1 MSAHEAGN
9 SSESLSLTEVAARF
23 DISPQT
29 LRRLCDGQQL
39 PCERDARG
47 WRVDPREVDRYLVA
61 RRPAGRQR
69 VALWLQ
75 GPAPN
80 PNLRD
85 AIGWR
90 FMAAGKGGTHIPVEI
105 WFTNELVAM
114 LRHDDHDVRDLVV
127 RASERLVA
135 DTMLVT
141 DLGAGGELVYGSA
154 DRAFVLRVAGAGDE
168 SYVVSEA
175 PMAEGVSVLY
185 DFAARD
191 GIWPGDRL
199 EVADSECVDVV
210 VAVRAEG
217 ASRRVRAIR
226 LRNDATPPAR
236 RDAVRY
242 AIEAYE
248 ARCREL
254 GIRAGPWLAEVASH
268 FGSLTQFQHRV
279 LDLVYECWR
288 TEGDWPVFSYVDKR
302 MDSEYDLELS
312 EVLTNFPPGLMWG
325 LPRYGG
331 RPDKLTLTAAGLA
344 QCEGASTDVE
354 LFLATVG
361 YLVQRHRDF
370 MPSSPT
376 KEENLSVGSDDI
388 RRDVPLAGSAATGV
402 VERLYDLL
410 IQDPFLTHGGGKNE
424 TGAWNINVGPEIR
437 RYRGVETIDDYLTRR
452 EPGFAPWGGPI
463 APTLTTLTAEITDLQ
478 VNAAG
483 GSPAA
488 PSAADGSGSVFVLM
502 PFRPQFN
509 GVWKAILGTCD
520 QVGVT
525 CSRSDTITLPGRIT
539 GQIMEAIRSANVIVA
554 DVTDNNPNVMFELG
568 YADALGKP
576 IVVLNQRLEEA
587 PFDLRDWRQISYAP
601 TELDNLV
608 SVLGLFLREV
618 LIKLRVTIEPTS
630 RDVTPSPEGR
640 VRDEIHRLALGV
652 YNTVPFTVGEWAE
665 TGAFEE
671 TIFRACIERGGMQ
684 FEYQPTLFDPSDQSR
699 GWQLPLT
706 PLGAYTLRC
715 DSKRET
721 LERVAREHDR
731 IVRVVKDSKAC
742 VDLRH
747 GS

>member
-1 MSAHEAGN
+1 MSAHEESNPSATL
-9 SSESLSLTEVAARF
+9 SLSEAASRF

-29 LRRLCDGQQL
+29 LRRLCDGEQL

-90 FMAAGKGGTHIPVEI
+90 FMAAGKGGSHIPIEI

-135 DTMLVT
+135 DAMLVT
-141 DLGAGGELVYGSA
+141 DLGAGGDLVYGSA

-168 SYVVSEA
+168 SYVYSEA
-175 PMAEGVSVLY
+175 PMDEGVSVLY

-191 GIWPGDRL
+191 GVWPGDRL
-199 EVADSECVDVV
+199 EVVGDDYIDVV
-210 VAVRAEG
+210 VAVGAEG
-217 ASRRVRAIR
+217 ANRRVRAIR
-226 LRNDATPPAR
+226 MRNDAAPPAR
-236 RDAVRY
+236 QDAVRY

-254 GIRAGPWLAEVASH
+254 GIRPGPWLADVASH
-268 FGSLTQFQHRV
+268 FGSLTRVQHRV

-288 TEGDWPVFSYVDKR
+288 MEGDWPVFSYVDKR

-312 EVLTNFPPGLMWG
+312 GVLTQFPPGLMWG

-344 QCEGASTDVE
+344 QCEGASSDVE
-354 LFLATVG
+354 LFLVTVG
-361 YLVQRHRDF
+361 YLVQRHREF

-376 KEENLSVGSDDI
+376 KDENLYVGSDDI
-388 RRDVPLAGSAATGV
+388 RRDVPSAGSAANGV

-424 TGAWNINVGPEIR
+424 AGAWNINVGPEIR

-452 EPGFAPWGGPI
+452 EPGFAPWGGAV
-463 APTLTTLTAEITDLQ
+463 APSLSSPPAEIKDLRINGAD
-478 VNAAG
+478 VSLAAP
-483 GSPAA
+483 PAA
-488 PSAADGSGSVFVLM
+488 DISGSVFVLM
-502 PFRPQFN
+502 PFQPQFN
-509 GVWKAILGTCD
+509 VVWKAIVGTCD

-525 CSRSDTITLPGRIT
+525 CSRSDTIRLPGRIT

-576 IVVLNQRLEEA
+576 IVVLNQRVAES
-587 PFDLRDWRQISYAP
+587 PFDLRDWRQISYEP
-601 TELDNLV
+601 KELDNLV

-618 LIKLRVTIEPTS
+618 LIKLRVSIEPTS
-630 RDVTPSPEGR
+630 RDVKPSAEGR

-652 YNTVPFTVGEWAE
+652 YSTLPFTVGEWAE
-665 TGAFEE
+665 TGAFEQ
-671 TIFRACIERGGMQ
+671 TIFRACVERGGMQ
-684 FEYQPTLFDPSDQSR
+684 FEYQPALVDPSDQSR

-715 DSKRET
+715 DGSRET
-721 LERVAREHDR
+721 LERVARDHDR
-731 IVRVVKDSKAC
+731 IVRIVKDSKAC
-742 VDLRH
+742 TDLRH
-747 GS
+747 GL